1 MKKALVIIG
10 ILTLALLAGSW
21 GPITHNS
28 LAEEIASEASD
39 YTNNYRNSDFYAG
52 CIAPDIALAA
62 KPGTWDARQS
72 LFHDGAFVDAMKY
85 INLNETQNT
94 MRYTSFIAGYEVHL
108 ICDGIESGYTAQ
120 KKAPVSSDF
129 GVDKLVGAS
138 GGGNIPDNLLAF
150 MLTAWQRAY
159 PSDASVTL
167 DWLKKAEGN
176 FGLYMS
182 GIYNPVSQADAEKY
196 FSDYRAWYDQSVT
209 ESVAY
214 LKALNV
220 VPEPTIPPPTFTL
233 APPTTTIAPPTT
245 TPEPTIEPRQDKM
258 KMPYFDS
265 GIRLKLEPLGDVF
278 VSFAR
283 TLFQWL
289 TSLLTLKNYI
299 VIIPV

>member
-1 MKKALVIIG
+1 MKKTLAIFG
-10 ILTLALLAGSW
+10 ILTIVVFCGSW

-28 LAEEIASEASD
+28 MAQKIAGEASGGD
-39 YTNNYRNSDFYAG
+39 WNYRSDAFYSG
-52 CIAPDIALAA
+52 TIAPDIALAA
-62 KPGTWDARQS
+62 KPGTFDNRQYM
-72 LFHDGAFVDAMKY
+72 FHDGAYVDALYKVAGDSY
-85 INLNETQNT
+85 QKILFV
-94 MRYTSFIAGYEVHL
+94 RGYEVHL
-108 ICDGIESGYTAQ
+108 ICDGIEGEYGAT
-120 KKAPVSSDF
+120 KKGAPVSLEF
-129 GVDKLVGAS
+129 AVDKLVGSS
-138 GGGNIPDNLLAF
+138 GGGNISQTYLDMMLA
-150 MLTAWQRAY
+150 AWQIAY
-159 PSDASVTL
+159 PSDTSVTAA
-167 DWLKKAEGN
+167 WLKKAEGN

-182 GIYNPVSQADAEKY
+182 GIYNPVSKADAEKY
-196 FSDYRAWYDQSVT
+196 FGDYRAWYDQSVT

-258 KMPYFDS
+258 KMPYYDS